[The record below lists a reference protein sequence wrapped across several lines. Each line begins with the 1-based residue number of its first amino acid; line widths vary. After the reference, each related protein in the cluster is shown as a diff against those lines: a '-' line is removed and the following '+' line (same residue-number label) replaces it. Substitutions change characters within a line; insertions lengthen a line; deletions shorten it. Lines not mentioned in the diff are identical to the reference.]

1 MCVCNMVYMAYR
13 ILLGKCPKCPPG
25 PVPMFKGVFCGL
37 FAFRLLLFTY
47 IYIYI
52 YIYTLF
58 LFSVVWGCTT
68 TKTCVDGLHKNF
80 FVVSCM
86 QHGVGV
92 TPISPLWMEER
103 THLMDGESTY

>member
-25 PVPMFKGVFCGL
+25 PVPMFKGVFCWFVCFL
-37 FAFRLLLFTY
+37 F
-47 IYIYI
+47 IY
-52 YIYTLF
+52 F
-58 LFSVVWGCTT
+58 FSVVWGCTT

-92 TPISPLWMEER
+92 TPISPLWMEEH
-103 THLMDGESTY
+103 TLLMDGESTY